1 MEHYGKRAAAA
12 VIGPAATALALAGLL
27 APTASADNTLTLFER
42 DDVQNFVD
50 HGEPGPGPGDQFLFA
65 GDVFDRPGGVF
76 LGRSS
81 GVCTTLTG
89 DGQAGQTTCSATF
102 DLAGGQI
109 LVQGFVDSNAL
120 FVSGGTNPLAITGG
134 TGVYRNARG
143 DGTIRVPV
151 DVPNQTDAYFVLNVI
166 DG

>member
-1 MEHYGKRAAAA
+1 MKRYGKRAAAA
-12 VIGPAATALALAGLL
+12 ATALALSGLL
-27 APTASADNTLTLFER
+27 APTASADTTLTLFER
-42 DDVQNFVD
+42 DDVQNVVD

-65 GDVFDRPGGVF
+65 GDVFDRPGGVV

-81 GVCTTLTG
+81 GACTTLTG
-89 DGQAGQTTCSATF
+89 NGQAGQTTCSATF

-109 LVQGFVDSNAL
+109 LVQGYVDSAAL
-120 FVSGGTNPLAITGG
+120 FVTGDTNPLAITGG